1 MSPTP
6 FPTVPSGKTIKSP
19 MSHNMVTTT
28 KPPFSSDPLDC
39 NLVLFGLPESR
50 SIVDTKESVDEMLQ
64 FLAGKPVL
72 VKDLFRLGKYV
83 PSADPQNSSH
93 RPRPVLIK
101 LTTPWDRRLI
111 LLRKSNLRNYAIPR
125 LFVREDVAPEHKLRQ
140 RKPKE
145 VTSSTTGS
153 SSIFTLKLRE
163 SDPSHVPPSA
173 PPQPQVQPTPAL
185 PPIISSS
192 DHSGFRKSPSPAYL
206 VPSRPASPLHSSRS
220 ASPLRSSRS
229 ASPLH
234 SSCSASPLRSSRS
247 VSPAD
252 SDSSASTIVQ
262 GNATS

>member
-1 MSPTP
+1 MAVEMFRRQVNGTVSKPGPSTVWP
-6 FPTVPSGKTIKSP
+6 DEHLFKYLEVANCGFGRLYSQWRQPLQKWRYLVIPIHCTLREAYRNVAGDCIDFATAISTIPLCFPCS
-19 MSHNMVTTT
+19 SHNYYQ
-28 KPPFSSDPLDC
+28 
-39 NLVLFGLPESR
+39 SR

-145 VTSSTTGS
+145 VTSS
-153 SSIFTLKLRE
+153 
-163 SDPSHVPPSA
+163 
-173 PPQPQVQPTPAL
+173 PT
-185 PPIISSS
+185 IW
-192 DHSGFRKSPSPAYL
+192 
-206 VPSRPASPLHSSRS
+206 
-220 ASPLRSSRS
+220 
-229 ASPLH
+229 
-234 SSCSASPLRSSRS
+234 
-247 VSPAD
+247 
-252 SDSSASTIVQ
+252 
-262 GNATS
+262 

>member
-1 MSPTP
+1 M
-6 FPTVPSGKTIKSP
+6 
-19 MSHNMVTTT
+19 
-28 KPPFSSDPLDC
+28 
-39 NLVLFGLPESR
+39 
-50 SIVDTKESVDEMLQ
+50 
-64 FLAGKPVL
+64 
-72 VKDLFRLGKYV
+72 
-83 PSADPQNSSH
+83 
-93 RPRPVLIK
+93 
-101 LTTPWDRRLI
+101 
-111 LLRKSNLRNYAIPR
+111 
-125 LFVREDVAPEHKLRQ
+125 REDVAPEHKLCQ

-153 SSIFTLKLRE
+153 SSIFTLNLRE

-220 ASPLRSSRS
+220 ASPLRSSCS

-234 SSCSASPLRSSRS
+234 SSRSASPLRSSRS